1 MRVEL
6 IKSYGVKFVIK
17 QNMEKLLEQIKEFA
31 DKAHDD
37 QKRKYTAER
46 YIVHPVRV
54 MKMCRRYTSSMPVLA
69 AALLHDVLEDTDVR
83 RSEMHNFLSTVMSEK
98 DAAQTT
104 HLVAELTDVYTKS
117 SYPRWNRRK
126 RKAKEAERIEKT
138 SADSQTIK
146 YADIIDNSKEI
157 ATEDP
162 DFAGV
167 FLRECKML
175 LKKISKGNADLYKE
189 AIVTVEE
196 CLGKV
201 PGKERTYKR
210 QIF

>member
-1 MRVEL
+1 
-6 IKSYGVKFVIK
+6 
-17 QNMEKLLEQIKEFA
+17 
-31 DKAHDD
+31 
-37 QKRKYTAER
+37 
-46 YIVHPVRV
+46 
-54 MKMCRRYTSSMPVLA
+54 
-69 AALLHDVLEDTDVR
+69 
-83 RSEMHNFLSTVMSEK
+83 MSEK

-117 SYPRWNRRK
+117 TYPRWNRRK

-146 YADIIDNSKEI
+146 YADIIDNCKEI

-175 LKKISKGNADLYKE
+175 LKKISKGNTDLYKE

-201 PGKERTYKR
+201 PEKERKYKR